1 MYQLVYLF
9 AVKAIPGVL
18 CILGFLPL
26 VLIEPT
32 TIGRRLDPVAPEQTA
47 KVVTGNSQLARIE
60 NAVSV
65 TAIGR
70 MAFAFGYLEFDW
82 DPRVPSGVPGF
93 DSWSKHNLRV
103 AEESPRN

>member
-9 AVKAIPGVL
+9 AVKVIPGVL
-18 CILGFLPL
+18 CILGLLPL

-32 TIGRRLDPVAPEQTA
+32 TIGKRLDAGAPEPTV
-47 KVVTGNSQLARIE
+47 KVVMGNSQLARIE

-65 TAIGR
+65 TAISR

-82 DPRVPSGVPGF
+82 DPRAPSGMPGF
-93 DSWSKHNLRV
+93 DSWATQDLSV
-103 AEESPRN
+103 AEASQRN

>member
-9 AVKAIPGVL
+9 AVKVIPGVL

-32 TIGRRLDPVAPEQTA
+32 TIERRLDPVAPEQTV

-82 DPRVPSGVPGF
+82 DPRAPSGVPGF
-93 DSWSKHNLRV
+93 DSWPKHNLSV
-103 AEESPRN
+103 AEASPRN

>member
-9 AVKAIPGVL
+9 DVKVIPGVL
-18 CILGFLPL
+18 CILWFVPL
-26 VLIEPT
+26 MLIDPT
-32 TIGRRLDPVAPEQTA
+32 TIERRLDPVAPEQTV
-47 KVVTGNSQLARIE
+47 KVVRGNSQLARIE

-70 MAFAFGYLEFDW
+70 ISFAFGYLEFDW
-82 DPRVPSGVPGF
+82 DPRAPSGVPGF